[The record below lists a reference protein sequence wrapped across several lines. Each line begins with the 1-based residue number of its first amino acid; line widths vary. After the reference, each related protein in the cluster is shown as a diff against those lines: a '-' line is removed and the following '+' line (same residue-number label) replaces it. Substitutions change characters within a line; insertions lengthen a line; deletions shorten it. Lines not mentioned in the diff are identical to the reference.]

1 MDLRAG
7 LQLLAQVLDGPP
19 GFTTRRLSSFL
30 LIPVGINRQGFA
42 GRRSGSCRSQVRAV
56 VLGPAGTPPGQT
68 FRQQLNSLFSLDLR
82 DQVENGLWLQFGGA
96 AKIRCRMGNVALLF
110 IDFATREIAFSRLLL
125 AERLVRSVSAAPY
138 SCIDDLTMPRNAKAS
153 ASSGMKART

>member
-30 LIPVGINRQGFA
+30 LIPVGTHRQGFA

-56 VLGPAGTPPGQT
+56 VLGPAGTAAGQT
-68 FRQQLNSLFSLDLR
+68 FRQQLNSLFSLGLR
-82 DQVENGLWLQFGGA
+82 DQIENGDPACGGGA
-96 AKIRCRMGNVALLF
+96 EVAG
-110 IDFATREIAFSRLLL
+110 AGAAGL
-125 AERLVRSVSAAPY
+125 AGVA
-138 SCIDDLTMPRNAKAS
+138 
-153 ASSGMKART
+153 